1 MLHLFCKV
9 SAVCGYFIIME
20 NILYGELVGLLGTE
34 HWPGWGDSHIK
45 VMGGGCIRGDKILG
59 FVLHTCTSSCK
70 MATVVLEFV

>member
-1 MLHLFCKV
+1 MLHLFYKV

-45 VMGGGCIRGDKILG
+45 VMGGGVHSRGQNSW
-59 FVLHTCTSSCK
+59 FCTTY
-70 MATVVLEFV
+70 MYI